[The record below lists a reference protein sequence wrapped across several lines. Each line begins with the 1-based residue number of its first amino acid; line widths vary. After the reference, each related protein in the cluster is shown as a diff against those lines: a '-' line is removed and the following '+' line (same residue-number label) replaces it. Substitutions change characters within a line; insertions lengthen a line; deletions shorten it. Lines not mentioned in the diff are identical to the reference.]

1 MNQESRRKNQKI
13 NPLNISVQEMLNYSL
28 QLWKKHKKEWSPLE
42 AKYAKYRL
50 LWLIGELGEVIDI
63 IKKDGEKA
71 IMRNQSVRVKLIE
84 EITDC
89 YMYLADT
96 LNCYKVTSKK
106 FSQIYHQKM
115 QYNLRREYKKG
126 KYLKTG

>member
-1 MNQESRRKNQKI
+1 
-13 NPLNISVQEMLNYSL
+13 MLNYSL
-28 QLWKKHKKEWSPLE
+28 QLWRKHQKEWSPLE

-71 IMRNQSVRVKLIE
+71 IMRNQSVRTKLIK

-96 LNCYKVTSKK
+96 LHCYKVTSKE

-115 QYNLRREYKKG
+115 QYNLKREYKKR
-126 KYLKTG
+126 KYLKQDEELAEERAR